1 MLVGNKTDL
10 RKNDVFARSNKV
22 FVKME
27 EVYAMAVKIGAH
39 TYVECSA
46 KQNDGVKEVFQTAAL
61 AISNKQKEIM

>member
-10 RKNDVFARSNKV
+10 RKTDVFARSNQG

-61 AISNKQKEIM
+61 AILLTNKKK